1 MFPLSFVK
9 PRAFLMVWIFKGVL
23 DLIQQ
28 EFRDTLKYIASLRP
42 RAEPYGLCRIVP
54 PPSWQ
59 PPCHIK
65 EKNVWTRSK
74 FPTQIQRIDE
84 LRDQCSKSK
93 FSIFSENMNGRK
105 KRSFTMGSDFQSDN
119 GHITTPD
126 EAKRYETQ
134 GFKFEP
140 GPEFTL
146 ETFKNYADYF
156 KGQYFC
162 KKDEVADSDV
172 NSTVSQ
178 KQWEPSLE
186 NIEGEYRRIVEN
198 PTEEIEVYWQKQV
211 NSLSDLF

>member
-9 PRAFLMVWIFKGVL
+9 PRAFLMVWIFKGAL

-105 KRSFTMGSDFQSDN
+105 KRSFTMGSEFQSDN

-126 EAKRYETQ
+126 EARRYETQ

-146 ETFKNYADYF
+146 ETFKNYADDF

>member
-1 MFPLSFVK
+1 
-9 PRAFLMVWIFKGVL
+9 
-23 DLIQQ
+23 
-28 EFRDTLKYIASLRP
+28 
-42 RAEPYGLCRIVP
+42 
-54 PPSWQ
+54 
-59 PPCHIK
+59 
-65 EKNVWTRSK
+65 
-74 FPTQIQRIDE
+74 
-84 LRDQCSKSK
+84 
-93 FSIFSENMNGRK
+93 
-105 KRSFTMGSDFQSDN
+105 MGSEFQSDN
-119 GHITTPD
+119 GYIITPD
-126 EAKRYETQ
+126 EARRYETQ

-146 ETFKNYADYF
+146 ETFKNYADDF